1 MSATQP
7 KQPGTST
14 MALDRSDERLHQ
26 DEGMKGM
33 LGAFWRSVRAGEVG
47 ALPVI
52 VGLVLIS
59 TIFQSLNSVFLSAGN
74 LSNLALD
81 SCAVG
86 VISLGI
92 VCVLLVGEIDLSV
105 GSVSGFS
112 AATVAVL
119 FVRQDWNWVLAVLV
133 ALVAACVIGL
143 LYGVLL
149 TRFGMPSFVSSL
161 AGLLA
166 FLGLQLA
173 ILGDQGS
180 VNLPFDS
187 TLVKFASLDFV
198 PEWLAYL
205 LGLLAAGA
213 LFFSGYER
221 RTRRRRA
228 NLSATPVQVLA
239 IRAAL
244 LLVLLEFMVWY
255 LNKDRGVGWM
265 VVFFVALVLLLNYAI
280 TRTQWGRSL
289 LAVGGNVEAARRSG
303 INVNR
308 IYLSAFMLCSLLAA
322 VGGILAA
329 GRLASANLSS
339 GTGDVNLNAIAAAV
353 IGGTSLFGGR
363 GSAFSA
369 LLGILVIEAIAS
381 GLTLLNLDSSYRFVI
396 TGLVLATAVAIDSL
410 ARKSRASHGR
420 A

>member
-1 MSATQP
+1 MSTTQP
-7 KQPGTST
+7 TRPEGGNV
-14 MALDRSDERLHQ
+14 ALDRGDERLRQ
-26 DEGMKGM
+26 DDGFKGM
-33 LGAFWRSVRAGEVG
+33 LGSLWRSVRAGEVG

-112 AATVAVL
+112 AAIVAVL
-119 FVRQDWNWVLAVLV
+119 FVRNNWNWVLAVL
-133 ALVAACVIGL
+133 AACAVACIIGL

-161 AGLLA
+161 SGLLA

-187 TLVKFASLDFV
+187 KLVEFASLDFV

-205 LGLLAAGA
+205 LGILAAST
-213 LFFSGYER
+213 LFLTGYER
-221 RTRRRRA
+221 RMRRSRA
-228 NLSATPVQVLA
+228 NLSATSVQVLA
-239 IRAAL
+239 LRAGL
-244 LLVLLEFMVWY
+244 LLVFLELVVWY

-265 VVFFVALVLLLNYAI
+265 VVFFVALVLILNYAI

-308 IYLSAFMLCSLLAA
+308 VYLSAFVICSLLAA

-396 TGLVLATAVAIDSL
+396 TGLVLAIAVAIDSL

>member
-1 MSATQP
+1 MS
-7 KQPGTST
+7 TST
-14 MALDRSDERLHQ
+14 KPPAPALDQSDERLQ
-26 DEGMKGM
+26 QSEGVR
-33 LGAFWRSVRAGEVG
+33 GALVGFWKSVRSGDVG
-47 ALPVI
+47 ALPVVI
-52 VGLVLIS
+52 GLLVIS
-59 TIFQSLNSVFLSAGN
+59 TIFQGLNPVFLSSSN
-74 LSNLALD
+74 LSNLVLD

-112 AATVAVL
+112 GAVVAVL
-119 FVRQDWNWVLAVLV
+119 FVRNGWNWVLAVLV
-133 ALVAACVIGL
+133 ACLVAAAIGL

-161 AGLLA
+161 SGLLA

-180 VNLPFDS
+180 INLPFDS
-187 TLVKFASLDFV
+187 VLVSFAQLYFV
-198 PEWLAYL
+198 PAWLSYV
-205 LGLLAAGA
+205 LAALAAAA
-213 LFFSGYER
+213 LFATGFE
-221 RTRRRRA
+221 TRKRRRA
-228 NLSATPVQVLA
+228 ANLSSKALSFLV
-239 IRAAL
+239 IRSVL
-244 LLVLLEFMVWY
+244 LLVVLEFGAWY
-255 LNKDRGVGWM
+255 LNVDRGVGWM
-265 VVFFVALVLLLNYAI
+265 VVFFVVLVLVMNYAI
-280 TRTQWGRSL
+280 TRTRWGRSMM
-289 LAVGGNVEAARRSG
+289 AVGGNAEAARRAG
-303 INVNR
+303 IPVNR
-308 IYLSAFMLCSLLAA
+308 IYISAFVLCSVFAA

-369 LLGILVIEAIAS
+369 LLGILVITAIAS

-396 TGLVLATAVAIDSL
+396 TGLVLAIAVAIDSL

>member
-1 MSATQP
+1 MSTTPA
-7 KQPGTST
+7 
-14 MALDRSDERLHQ
+14 MVNLDQTDERLQ
-26 DEGMKGM
+26 QSQG
-33 LGAFWRSVRAGEVG
+33 LQGALHDFWRSVRAGDVG

-52 VGLVLIS
+52 VGLLVIG
-59 TIFQSLNSVFLSAGN
+59 TIFQVLNPVFLSSGN
-74 LSNLALD
+74 LVNLTLD
-81 SCAVG
+81 MCAVG

-112 AATVAVL
+112 AAIVAVL
-119 FVRQDWNWVLAVLV
+119 FIRHDWSWVLAVGVACLV
-133 ALVAACVIGL
+133 ACAIGL

-149 TRFGMPSFVSSL
+149 TKFGMPSFVSSL

-187 TLVKFASLDFV
+187 ALVGFAQLDFV
-198 PEWLAYL
+198 PAWLSY
-205 LGLLAAGA
+205 LLAAVGA
-213 LFFSGYER
+213 LALFVAGYE
-221 RTRRRRA
+221 TMVRRRRA
-228 NLSATPVQVLA
+228 NLSARSLNLLV
-239 IRAAL
+239 IRSVAL
-244 LLVLLEFMVWY
+244 LIALELLCWY
-255 LNKDRGVGWM
+255 LNQDRGIGWM
-265 VVFFVALVLLLNYAI
+265 VVFFVMLVLAVNYGI
-280 TRTQWGRSL
+280 TRTRWGRSL
-289 LAVGGNVEAARRSG
+289 LAVGGNAEAARRSG
-303 INVNR
+303 INVRNV
-308 IYLSAFMLCSLLAA
+308 YLSAFMLCSLLAA

-369 LLGILVIEAIAS
+369 LLGTLVIAAIAS

-396 TGLVLATAVAIDSL
+396 TGLVLAVAVAIDSL

>member
-1 MSATQP
+1 MSTTPA
-7 KQPGTST
+7 
-14 MALDRSDERLHQ
+14 MVNLDQTDERLQ
-26 DEGMKGM
+26 QSQG
-33 LGAFWRSVRAGEVG
+33 LQGALHDFWRSVRAGDVG

-52 VGLVLIS
+52 VGLLVIG
-59 TIFQSLNSVFLSAGN
+59 TIFQVLNPVFLSSGN
-74 LSNLALD
+74 LVNLTLD
-81 SCAVG
+81 MCAVG

-112 AATVAVL
+112 AAIVAVL
-119 FVRQDWNWVLAVLV
+119 FIRHDWSWVLAVGVACLV
-133 ALVAACVIGL
+133 ACAIGL

-149 TRFGMPSFVSSL
+149 TKFGMPSFVSSL

-187 TLVKFASLDFV
+187 ALVGFAQLDFV
-198 PEWLAYL
+198 PAWLSY
-205 LGLLAAGA
+205 LLAAVGA
-213 LFFSGYER
+213 LALFVAGYE
-221 RTRRRRA
+221 TMVRRRRA
-228 NLSATPVQVLA
+228 NLSARSLN
-239 IRAAL
+239 
-244 LLVLLEFMVWY
+244 LLVIRSVALFIALELLCWY
-255 LNKDRGVGWM
+255 LNQDRGIGWM
-265 VVFFVALVLLLNYAI
+265 VVFFVMLVLAVNYGI
-280 TRTQWGRSL
+280 TRTRWGRSL
-289 LAVGGNVEAARRSG
+289 LAVGGNAEAARRSG
-303 INVNR
+303 IHVRNV
-308 IYLSAFMLCSLLAA
+308 YLSAFMLCSLLAA

-369 LLGILVIEAIAS
+369 LLGTLVIAAIAS

-396 TGLVLATAVAIDSL
+396 TGLVLAVAVAIDSL

>member
-1 MSATQP
+1 MTIPSVV
-7 KQPGTST
+7 
-14 MALDRSDERLHQ
+14 ALDRSDERLQQ
-26 DEGMKGM
+26 DEGLTGTLK
-33 LGAFWRSVRAGEVG
+33 AFWRSVRAGDVG
-47 ALPVI
+47 ALPVV
-52 VGLVLIS
+52 VGLLLIG
-59 TIFQSLNSVFLSAGN
+59 TIFQVLNPVYLSSGN
-74 LSNLALD
+74 LVNLILD

-86 VISLGI
+86 VISLGV

-112 AATVAVL
+112 AAVVAVL
-119 FVRQDWNWVLAVLV
+119 FVRHDVNWVLAVLV
-133 ALVAACVIGL
+133 ACLIAAGIGL

-161 AGLLA
+161 SGLLA

-187 TLVKFASLDFV
+187 KLVAFAQLDFV
-198 PEWLAYL
+198 PPWLSYV
-205 LGLLAAGA
+205 LAAVAALA
-213 LFFSGYER
+213 LFAAGYE
-221 RTRRRRA
+221 TMVRRRRA
-228 NLSATPVQVLA
+228 HLSARPLNLLV
-239 IRAAL
+239 IRSVAL
-244 LLVLLEFMVWY
+244 LIVLELVVWY
-255 LNKDRGVGWM
+255 LNRDRGVGWL
-265 VVFFVALVLLLNYAI
+265 VVFFVVMVLALNYAI

-289 LAVGGNVEAARRSG
+289 LAVGGNAEAARRSG
-303 INVNR
+303 INVSR
-308 IYLSAFMLCSLLAA
+308 VYLSAFMLCSLLAA

-369 LLGILVIEAIAS
+369 LLGTLVIAAIAS
-381 GLTLLNLDSSYRFVI
+381 GLTLLNLDSSYRFII
-396 TGLVLATAVAIDSL
+396 TGLVLAIAVAIDSL

>member
-1 MSATQP
+1 MSTP
-7 KQPGTST
+7 TTTPPT
-14 MALDRSDERLHQ
+14 ALDRGDERLRQ
-26 DEGMKGM
+26 DEGLRGS
-33 LGAFWRSVRAGEVG
+33 LSAFWRSVRAGDVG

-52 VGLVLIS
+52 VGLIVIC
-59 TIFQSLNSVFLSAGN
+59 TIFQSLNSVFLSSGN
-74 LSNLALD
+74 LVNLTLD

-86 VISLGI
+86 IISLGI

-112 AATVAVL
+112 GATSAVL
-119 FVRQDWNWVLAVLV
+119 FVRHDWNWVLAV
-133 ALVAACVIGL
+133 ALACLIACGIGL

-161 AGLLA
+161 SGLLA

-187 TLVKFASLDFV
+187 TLVGFAQLDFV
-198 PEWLAYL
+198 PAWLSYVLAV
-205 LGLLAAGA
+205 LAAAG
-213 LFFSGYER
+213 LFLSGWDNV
-221 RTRRRRA
+221 RRRRA
-228 NLSATPVQVLA
+228 ANLSARSLHVVL
-239 IRAAL
+239 IRSLAL
-244 LLVLLEFMVWY
+244 LVVLEVACWY
-255 LNKDRGVGWM
+255 LNQDRGVGWM
-265 VVFFVALVLLLNYAI
+265 VVFFVALVLLVHYGI
-280 TRTQWGRSL
+280 TRTKWGRSL

-303 INVNR
+303 INVR
-308 IYLSAFMLCSLLAA
+308 AVYLSAFVLCSLMACI
-322 VGGILAA
+322 GGILAA

-369 LLGILVIEAIAS
+369 LLGTLVIAAIAS

-396 TGLVLATAVAIDSL
+396 TGLVLAIAVAIDSL

>member
-1 MSATQP
+1 MSLTP
-7 KQPGTST
+7 PIT
-14 MALDRSDERLHQ
+14 ALDQSDERLSQ
-26 DEGMKGM
+26 SEGLSGA
-33 LGAFWRSVRAGEVG
+33 LSAFWRSVRAGDVG
-47 ALPVI
+47 ALPVV
-52 VGLVLIS
+52 VGLLIIG
-59 TIFQSLNSVFLSAGN
+59 TIFQILNPVFLSSGN
-74 LSNLALD
+74 LVNLILD
-81 SCAVG
+81 MCAVG

-112 AATVAVL
+112 GAIVAVL
-119 FVRQDWNWVLAVLV
+119 FVRHDWNWVLAVLV
-133 ALVAACVIGL
+133 ACLVASAIGL
-143 LYGVLL
+143 LYGILL
-149 TRFGMPSFVSSL
+149 TQFGMPSFVSSL
-161 AGLLA
+161 SGLLA

-187 TLVKFASLDFV
+187 TLVGFAQLDFV
-198 PEWLAYL
+198 PHWLSYV
-205 LGLLAAGA
+205 LAALASLA
-213 LFFSGYER
+213 LFVSGYE
-221 RTRRRRA
+221 TMARRRKA
-228 NLSATPVQVLA
+228 NLSARSLNVLV
-239 IRAAL
+239 IRSVAL
-244 LLVLLEFMVWY
+244 LVVLELVVWY
-255 LNKDRGVGWM
+255 LNQDRGVGWM
-265 VVFFVALVLLLNYAI
+265 VVFFVALVLMLNYAI

-289 LAVGGNVEAARRSG
+289 LAVGGNAEAARRSG
-303 INVNR
+303 INVRNV
-308 IYLSAFMLCSLLAA
+308 YLSAFVLCSLFACI
-322 VGGILAA
+322 GGLLAA

-369 LLGILVIEAIAS
+369 LLGVLVISAIAS

-396 TGLVLATAVAIDSL
+396 TGLVLAIAVAIDSL

>member
-1 MSATQP
+1 MSIIPPVT
-7 KQPGTST
+7 
-14 MALDRSDERLHQ
+14 ALDQSDERLSQ
-26 DEGMKGM
+26 SEG
-33 LGAFWRSVRAGEVG
+33 LRGALSSFWRSVRAGDVG
-47 ALPVI
+47 ALPVV
-52 VGLVLIS
+52 VGLLLIG
-59 TIFQSLNSVFLSAGN
+59 TIFQILNPVFLSSGN
-74 LSNLALD
+74 LVNLILD

-86 VISLGI
+86 VMALGI

-112 AATVAVL
+112 GAIVAVL
-119 FVRQDWNWVLAVLV
+119 FIRHEWNWVLAVAVACLV
-133 ALVAACVIGL
+133 ACAIGL

-149 TRFGMPSFVSSL
+149 TQFGMPSFVSSL
-161 AGLLA
+161 SGLLA

-187 TLVKFASLDFV
+187 ALVGFAQLQFV
-198 PEWLAYL
+198 PAWLSYV
-205 LGLLAAGA
+205 LAAVAALA
-213 LFFSGYER
+213 LFVSGYE
-221 RTRRRRA
+221 TMARRRKA
-228 NLSATPVQVLA
+228 NLSARSLNLLV
-239 IRAAL
+239 IRSVAL
-244 LLVLLEFMVWY
+244 LVILEVSVWY
-255 LNKDRGVGWM
+255 LNQDRGVGWM
-265 VVFFVALVLLLNYAI
+265 VVFFVLLVLALNYAI
-280 TRTQWGRSL
+280 TRTRWGRSL
-289 LAVGGNVEAARRSG
+289 LAVGGNAEAARRSG
-303 INVNR
+303 INVRN
-308 IYLSAFMLCSLLAA
+308 IYLSAFVLCSLLAA

-369 LLGILVIEAIAS
+369 LLGILVISSIAS

-396 TGLVLATAVAIDSL
+396 TGLVLAIAVAIDSL

>member
-1 MSATQP
+1 MSTPTTTA
-7 KQPGTST
+7 K
-14 MALDRSDERLHQ
+14 LDQTDERLMQSHGLRGELQ
-26 DEGMKGM
+26 TF
-33 LGAFWRSVRAGEVG
+33 LTSVRAGDVG
-47 ALPVI
+47 ALPVV
-52 VGLVLIS
+52 VGLLVIG
-59 TIFQSLNSVFLSAGN
+59 TIFQILNPVFLSSGN
-74 LSNLALD
+74 LVNLVLD

-112 AATVAVL
+112 GAIVAVL
-119 FVRQDWNWVLAVLV
+119 FVRHDWNWVLAVVVACLV
-133 ALVAACVIGL
+133 AGGIGL

-149 TRFGMPSFVSSL
+149 TRFGMPSFVASL
-161 AGLLA
+161 SGLLA

-173 ILGDQGS
+173 VLGSQGS

-187 TLVKFASLDFV
+187 TLVSFAQLDFV
-198 PEWLAYL
+198 PPWMSY
-205 LGLLAAGA
+205 LLAAAAA
-213 LFFSGYER
+213 LGLFATGYE
-221 RTRRRRA
+221 TMVRRRGA
-228 NLSATPVQVLA
+228 NLSATSLNVLA
-239 IRAAL
+239 IRAVAL
-244 LLVLLEFMVWY
+244 LLGLEFVVWY
-255 LNKDRGVGWM
+255 LNRDRGLGWM
-265 VVFFVALVLLLNYAI
+265 VVFFVVLVLALNYAI
-280 TRTQWGRSL
+280 TRTKWGRSL
-289 LAVGGNVEAARRSG
+289 LAVGGNAEAARRSG
-303 INVNR
+303 VHVRN
-308 IYLSAFMLCSLLAA
+308 IYLSAFMLCSLFAA

-369 LLGILVIEAIAS
+369 LLGTLVIASIAS

-396 TGLVLATAVAIDSL
+396 TGLVLAIAVAIDSL

>member
-1 MSATQP
+1 MSTP
-7 KQPGTST
+7 TSVK
-14 MALDRSDERLHQ
+14 LDQSDERLQHSHGLRGELQ
-26 DEGMKGM
+26 TF
-33 LGAFWRSVRAGEVG
+33 LSSVRAGDVG
-47 ALPVI
+47 ALPVV
-52 VGLVLIS
+52 VGLVVIGA
-59 TIFQSLNSVFLSAGN
+59 IFQILNPVFLSSGN
-74 LSNLALD
+74 LVNLVLD

-105 GSVSGFS
+105 GSVSGLS
-112 AATVAVL
+112 GAIVAVL
-119 FVRQDWNWVLAVLV
+119 FVRHDVNWVLAVL
-133 ALVAACVIGL
+133 AACAVATAIGL

-161 AGLLA
+161 SGLLA

-173 ILGDQGS
+173 ILGSQGS

-187 TLVKFASLDFV
+187 ALVSFAQLDFV
-198 PEWLAYL
+198 PPWMSY
-205 LGLLAAGA
+205 LLAAAAALA
-213 LFFSGYER
+213 LFATGYETMVR
-221 RTRRRRA
+221 RHRA
-228 NLSATPVQVLA
+228 NLSATSLNVLV
-239 IRAAL
+239 IRSAAL
-244 LLVLLEFMVWY
+244 LIGLEVVVWY
-255 LNKDRGVGWM
+255 LNQDRGIGWI
-265 VVFFVALVLLLNYAI
+265 VVFFVVLVLTLNYAI
-280 TRTQWGRSL
+280 TRTKWGRSL
-289 LAVGGNVEAARRSG
+289 LAVGGNAEAARRSG
-303 INVNR
+303 INVRNV
-308 IYLSAFMLCSLLAA
+308 YLSAFMLCSLLAA
-322 VGGILAA
+322 VGGTLAA

-369 LLGILVIEAIAS
+369 LLGTLVIASIAS

-396 TGLVLATAVAIDSL
+396 TGLVLATAVAVDSL

>member
-1 MSATQP
+1 M
-7 KQPGTST
+7 
-14 MALDRSDERLHQ
+14 
-26 DEGMKGM
+26 
-33 LGAFWRSVRAGEVG
+33 
-47 ALPVI
+47 
-52 VGLVLIS
+52 
-59 TIFQSLNSVFLSAGN
+59 
-74 LSNLALD
+74 
-81 SCAVG
+81 
-86 VISLGI
+86 ISLGI

-112 AATVAVL
+112 AAVVAVL
-119 FVRQDWNWVLAVLV
+119 FVRHDWNWVAAVLM
-133 ALVAACVIGL
+133 ACLVACAIGL

-149 TRFGMPSFVSSL
+149 TQFGMPSFVSSL

-187 TLVKFASLDFV
+187 KLVGFAQLDFV
-198 PEWLAYL
+198 PPWLSYV
-205 LGLLAAGA
+205 LAAVAALA
-213 LFFSGYER
+213 LFGTGYDNMM
-221 RTRRRRA
+221 RRRQA
-228 NLSATPVQVLA
+228 NLSARSLNLLV
-239 IRAAL
+239 IRSVAL
-244 LLVLLEFMVWY
+244 LVGLELLCWY
-255 LNKDRGVGWM
+255 LNQDRGVGWM
-265 VVFFVALVLLLNYAI
+265 VVFFVGLVLVLNYAI
-280 TRTQWGRSL
+280 TRTRWGRSL
-289 LAVGGNVEAARRSG
+289 LAVGGNAEAARRSG
-303 INVNR
+303 INVRNV
-308 IYLSAFMLCSLLAA
+308 YWSAFMLCTLLAA

-369 LLGILVIEAIAS
+369 LLGTLVIASIAS

-396 TGLVLATAVAIDSL
+396 TGLVLAIAVAIDSL

>member
-1 MSATQP
+1 MSIVPPIT
-7 KQPGTST
+7 
-14 MALDRSDERLHQ
+14 ALDQDDERLSQ
-26 DEGMKGM
+26 STGLSGT
-33 LGAFWRSVRAGEVG
+33 LSAFWRSVRAGDVG
-47 ALPVI
+47 ALPVV
-52 VGLVLIS
+52 VGLLIIG
-59 TIFQSLNSVFLSAGN
+59 TIFQVLNPVFLSSGN
-74 LSNLALD
+74 LVNLILD

-112 AATVAVL
+112 GAIVAVL
-119 FVRQDWNWVLAVLV
+119 FVRHDWNWVLAVLV
-133 ALVAACVIGL
+133 ACLVACTIGL

-149 TRFGMPSFVSSL
+149 TQFGMPSFVSSL
-161 AGLLA
+161 SGLLA

-187 TLVKFASLDFV
+187 TLVGFAQLDFV
-198 PEWLAYL
+198 PHWLSYV
-205 LGLLAAGA
+205 LAALASLA
-213 LFFSGYER
+213 LFVSGYE
-221 RTRRRRA
+221 TMARRRKA
-228 NLSATPVQVLA
+228 NLSARSLNVLV
-239 IRAAL
+239 IRSVAL
-244 LLVLLEFMVWY
+244 VVVLELVVWY
-255 LNKDRGVGWM
+255 LNQDRGVGWM
-265 VVFFVALVLLLNYAI
+265 VVFFVALVLALNYAI
-280 TRTQWGRSL
+280 TRTRWGRSL
-289 LAVGGNVEAARRSG
+289 LAVGGNAEAARRSG
-303 INVNR
+303 INVRNV
-308 IYLSAFMLCSLLAA
+308 YLSAFVLCSLFAC
-322 VGGILAA
+322 VGGLLAA

-369 LLGILVIEAIAS
+369 LLGVLVISSIAS

-396 TGLVLATAVAIDSL
+396 TGLVLAIAVAIDSL